1 MINLTSKYELDLE
14 KSLGEDPL
22 GDHSV
27 QVSQKSGWHCGMSSN
42 SCELLRRHCIS
53 SSLFQ
58 LMKVA
63 GVRLAR
69 PEVPVQYEFW
79 IFFYVGSYQRGP
91 CLFHQD
97 TIKPHSAHITTSLL
111 HFKPACGPDLPPTR
125 NTWHQMQL
133 RDIFFSPV
141 FNYQELFSSILRPL
155 QRGGLKKK
163 WRNTVVNMALSHF
176 LKTFYFDHI

>member
-1 MINLTSKYELDLE
+1 MQIYANKLDLE
-14 KSLGEDPL
+14 KSL

-27 QVSQKSGWHCGMSSN
+27 QVSQKSGWHWDEQQFLWIVETPLHKLIALPANEGGRC
-42 SCELLRRHCIS
+42 
-53 SSLFQ
+53 
-58 LMKVA
+58 
-63 GVRLAR
+63 RLAR
-69 PEVPVQYEFW
+69 PDVPVQYKFW

-91 CLFHQD
+91 FLFHQD

-133 RDIFFSPV
+133 RDIFFPV
-141 FNYQELFSSILRPL
+141 FNYQELFSSNLRPL
-155 QRGGLKKK
+155 QRDGLKKK